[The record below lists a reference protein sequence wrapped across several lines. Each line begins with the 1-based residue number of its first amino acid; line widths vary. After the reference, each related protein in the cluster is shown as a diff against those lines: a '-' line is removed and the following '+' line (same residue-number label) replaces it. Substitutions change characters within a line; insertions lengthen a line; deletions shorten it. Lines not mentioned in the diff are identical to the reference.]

1 MTKKGFSVEDADAG
15 QIAEQ
20 IGVLR
25 ATLAAAEK
33 KPMAAAAQAP
43 QALRRLLEIMENIN
57 LRLADLEAEI

>member
-1 MTKKGFSVEDADAG
+1 MKSKKFSVDDADAG

-20 IGVLR
+20 IGTLR

-43 QALRRLLEIMENIN
+43 EALRRLLEIIENIN